1 MKTFLTFDF
10 NVSQCLNEVCEFKK
24 LLEEHSDLSENK
36 DILPFFKKN
45 QHLSAFIASYVPS
58 ISKYDLLAYEYDL
71 FGDFA
76 ADLVVGDSRSKNF
89 LFVEFEDAKEFSVF
103 KKPSGR
109 STPDWAN
116 RVEHGISQ
124 VIDWFWKLSDFR
136 QTQDFEN
143 RFGTRKIRAHGLV
156 VVGRSG
162 DMSPREREKLKWRQE
177 SVLCD
182 SKHIEITTF
191 DDLLDDLEFR
201 LEQYR

>member
-1 MKTFLTFDF
+1 MKTFTHFDF
-10 NVSQCLNEVCEFKK
+10 NVSQCVIEVIAFKR
-24 LLEEHSDLSENK
+24 LLEEHDELYERA
-36 DILPFFKKN
+36 DILPFFQKN
-45 QHLSAFIASYVPS
+45 MHLSAFTASYVPS
-58 ISKYDLLAYEYDL
+58 ISNYDLLAYEYDL
-71 FGDFA
+71 FGDFT
-76 ADLVVGDSRSKNF
+76 ADLVVGDSKSNNF
-89 LFVEFEDAKEFSVF
+89 LFVEFEDAKKYSVF
-103 KKPSGR
+103 KKQSGR

-156 VVGRSG
+156 VVGRNA
-162 DMSPREREKLKWRQE
+162 DMSSREIERLRWRQE

-191 DDLLDDLEFR
+191 DDLLTDLEFR
-201 LEQYR
+201 LHQYR